1 MAHFTAVYDACMLYP
16 APLRSLLMYLA
27 LTGLIRARWTD
38 AIHEEWMRNVVR
50 DYPDITRE
58 KAERVRDL
66 MNAHVRDCL
75 VTGYED
81 LIPALKQAARPAT
94 GRRCLRCRRRGRPGA
109 TSTAPRRLPCTTAR
123 VFSKFFQISQLRCC
137 GCPTAGR
144 CTDLNRMGPPAF
156 SGIPSSSQWLASP
169 SHPAGPV
176 ARARKQPQ
184 H

>member
-109 TSTAPRRLPCTTAR
+109 TSTAPRRLPCRRPASRTGRLLKR
-123 VFSKFFQISQLRCC
+123 VQR
-137 GCPTAGR
+137 PA
-144 CTDLNRMGPPAF
+144 DL
-156 SGIPSSSQWLASP
+156 
-169 SHPAGPV
+169 PV
-176 ARARKQPQ
+176 AEKQSRAPI
-184 H
+184 